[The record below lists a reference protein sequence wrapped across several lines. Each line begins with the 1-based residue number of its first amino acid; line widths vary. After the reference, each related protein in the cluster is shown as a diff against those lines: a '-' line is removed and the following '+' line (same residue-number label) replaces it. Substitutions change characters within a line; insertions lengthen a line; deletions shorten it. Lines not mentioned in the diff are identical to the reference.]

1 MISWTCY
8 QCDSFPLFFPQSFKK
23 DSDKRAIIKR
33 TGMATNI
40 KNQILGSIKKT
51 DGWDGKKLFLDK
63 LFIGYITFD
72 FYQNVSKTLF
82 EIIDEN
88 KEDHVI
94 GTALAMVTEV
104 ARRIL
109 ENEVKLHQIGTN
121 KTSRI
126 LVEEITSNILSRA
139 NINNNTVRLG
149 IIHYLSVI
157 KPVSKMELQRI
168 LTRFGESLLMHVF
181 QIYFSGKKESKLAFY
196 FLSKHLLDFMC
207 SAPALAEMSASVMQ
221 NQMFKNPK
229 EFPDFIKKYIK
240 CTIPYAGKSH
250 QFTRAIAIHLAFLTK
265 SVCEVEQK
273 DLSKDLLQVI
283 NMFLSLIQK
292 VRSPHELME
301 LRKIFF
307 DIISSSKTLTAKDIL
322 VDFDKNKKKSQINQN
337 KGTDMKL
344 DSLAVTPMEEVLFL
358 AAG

>member
-1 MISWTCY
+1 
-8 QCDSFPLFFPQSFKK
+8 
-23 DSDKRAIIKR
+23 
-33 TGMATNI
+33 MATNI
-40 KNQILGSIKKT
+40 KNQIIGSIQKN

-63 LFIGYITFD
+63 LFIGYVTFD
-72 FYQNVSKTLF
+72 FSQNVSKILF
-82 EIIDEN
+82 EIIDES
-88 KEDHVI
+88 KEDHVV

-109 ENEVKLHQIGTN
+109 ENEIKLHQIGTN
-121 KTSRI
+121 KTART
-126 LVEEITSNILSRA
+126 LVEEITSNILSRS

-168 LTRFGESLLMHVF
+168 LTRFGESLLLHVF
-181 QIYFSGKKESKLAFY
+181 QVYFSGKKDSKLAFY
-196 FLSKHLLDFMC
+196 FLSKHLLDFM
-207 SAPALAEMSASVMQ
+207 SSTPALAEMSAAVMQ

-229 EFPDFIKKYIK
+229 EFPDFMKKYIK
-240 CTIPYAGKSH
+240 CATPYAGKSH
-250 QFTRAIAIHLAFLTK
+250 QFTRAIGIHLAFLTK
-265 SVCEVEQK
+265 SACEVEQK
-273 DLSKDLLQVI
+273 DLSRDLLQGI

-292 VRSPHELME
+292 MRSPHELIE

-307 DIISSSKTLTAKDIL
+307 DIIASSRTLTAKDIL
-322 VDFDKNKKKSQINQN
+322 MDFDKNKKKSQMNQN

-344 DSLAVTPMEEVLFL
+344 DSTAVTPMEEILFL